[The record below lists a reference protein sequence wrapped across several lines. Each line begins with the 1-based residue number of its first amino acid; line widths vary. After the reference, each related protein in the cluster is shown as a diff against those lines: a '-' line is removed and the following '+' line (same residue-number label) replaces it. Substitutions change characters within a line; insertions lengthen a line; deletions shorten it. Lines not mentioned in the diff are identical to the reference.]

1 MPIIALIQVSGD
13 PDKAFRYSFIW
24 RLL

>member
-1 MPIIALIQVSGD
+1 MPILALIQVSSD
-13 PDKAFRYSFIW
+13 PDKAFRYPFIW